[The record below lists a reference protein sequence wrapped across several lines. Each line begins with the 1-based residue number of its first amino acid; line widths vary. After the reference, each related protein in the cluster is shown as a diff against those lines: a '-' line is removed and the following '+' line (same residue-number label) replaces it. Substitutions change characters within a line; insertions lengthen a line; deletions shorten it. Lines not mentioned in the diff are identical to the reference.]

1 MAKSVKQTTSLSRII
16 ENAKHELERMID
28 LHPQGMYLASKDGTI
43 QRANLKLLQI
53 LNLTSFAEILGK
65 KFAELLP
72 KGNSPAV
79 ISQLSDMLSTQKEK
93 RDLHFSHRVE
103 AILSGSQPRK
113 LDFTVVSSGTD
124 SDFIIVIVE
133 DVTNQKEEDDKRE
146 KRWKMEAA
154 EAVVGAL
161 MHTINQPL
169 TVIMIRAQLLLMS
182 LSKEKQNK
190 EELQQG
196 LEDIVNLTM
205 KVADTLRQARTF
217 SDFVTMQYTGN
228 SQIVDLERSTS
239 ETI

>member
-1 MAKSVKQTTSLSRII
+1 MAKPGKQETSLSQII

-28 LHPQGMYLASKDGTI
+28 LHPQGMYLASPDGSI
-43 QRANLKLLQI
+43 QRANLRLLQI
-53 LNLTSFAEILGK
+53 LNLQSFTNVIGR
-65 KFAELLP
+65 KFVELLP
-72 KGNSPAV
+72 EENPPEIRRLLGDLLSVKRNKRERNYSQR
-79 ISQLSDMLSTQKEK
+79 ISLLIPGSLR
-93 RDLHFSHRVE
+93 RD
-103 AILSGSQPRK
+103 
-113 LDFTVVSSGTD
+113 LDFTVVSPGAESEF
-124 SDFIIVIVE
+124 FIVVVE
-133 DVTNQKEEDDKRE
+133 DVTHQKEEDDKRE

-182 LSKEKQNK
+182 LNKEKQNT

-217 SDFVTMQYTGN
+217 NDFVTVQYTGN

-239 ETI
+239 DGL